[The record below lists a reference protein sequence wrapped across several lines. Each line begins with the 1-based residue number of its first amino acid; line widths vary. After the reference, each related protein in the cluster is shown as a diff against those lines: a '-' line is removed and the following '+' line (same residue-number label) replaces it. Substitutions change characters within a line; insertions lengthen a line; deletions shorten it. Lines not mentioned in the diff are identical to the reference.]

1 MRLVVN
7 YGLVIAGIVA
17 IFAIYVLFPSL
28 ANVSFATERSVDWL
42 KFVAGI
48 IVLLITVAG
57 GSLLS
62 LTRG

>member
-7 YGLVIAGIVA
+7 YGLVIASIVA
-17 IFAIYVLFPSL
+17 VFAISVLFPSL

-42 KFVAGI
+42 SFVAGM
-48 IVLLITVAG
+48 IVLLIIVGG

-62 LTRG
+62 LTKG